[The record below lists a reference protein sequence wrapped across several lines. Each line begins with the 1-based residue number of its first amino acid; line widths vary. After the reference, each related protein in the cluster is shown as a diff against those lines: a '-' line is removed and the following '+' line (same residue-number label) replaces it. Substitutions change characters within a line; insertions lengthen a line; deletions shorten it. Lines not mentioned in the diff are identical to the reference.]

1 LACLAGLVFVLLV
14 GLSWAGS
21 VSAYVQLVIMFIGV
35 NIIMSA
41 SLNLVNGYMGE
52 FSCGHAGFMAIGAYA
67 SSLLTVWFFTPGSV
81 FGPNLLPPGW
91 SVWLFPFILL
101 TGGVVAALTGLLV
114 AIPSFRTRGD
124 YLAIITLAVNYIV
137 KSAIENIQTI
147 GGARGF
153 MGMSRVVNGMKDV
166 ADVPWMMI
174 WTWISVFLTLLLIK
188 RFVSSTYGKG
198 IIAIREDEIAAE
210 IMGVNTRRAK
220 MVAFMLS
227 SGLAGVAGGLIAHIL
242 GYINPGSFTIMK
254 STEALVMVY
263 LGGMGSLSGSVLS
276 AVFFTL
282 MLEVLRPLQVFKWVV
297 VPLIL
302 FLLMLFRTEGLLGQR
317 ELTDVFPRLKRIFGG
332 TYGTTEGAEKKKGR
346 ENGNNGR
353 MERWNVGLIRRG
365 CWKKFHPLFH
375 YSNIPCFLCLDFD
388 NTPSG

>member
-1 LACLAGLVFVLLV
+1 VIGKNLDGEDQRIDRGSGVRKYSLTFLAGLVFVLIV
-14 GLSWAGS
+14 GLSWTGS
-21 VSAYVQLVIMFIGV
+21 LSSYAQLVIMFIGV

-52 FSCGHAGFMAIGAYA
+52 FSCGHAGFMAIGAYTT
-67 SSLLTVWFFTPGSV
+67 SLVTVWFFTKGSV
-81 FGPNLLPPGW
+81 FGPNLMPPEW

-101 TGGVVAALTGLLV
+101 TGGVAAALVGLMV

-124 YLAIITLAVNYIV
+124 YLAIITLAANYIV

-153 MGMSRVVNGMKDV
+153 MGMSRVVNEMKNV
-166 ADVPWMMI
+166 ADLPWMMI
-174 WTWISVFLTLLLIK
+174 WTWISVFITLLLIK

-227 SGLAGVAGGLIAHIL
+227 SGLAGVAGGLFAHIL

-276 AVFFTL
+276 AVLFTL
-282 MLEVLRPLQVFKWVV
+282 MLEVLRPLQVIKWVV

-302 FLLMLFRTEGLLGQR
+302 FLLMMFRTEGLLGQR
-317 ELTDVFPRLKRIFGG
+317 ELTDVFPRLKRILGF
-332 TYGTTEGAEKKKGR
+332 R
-346 ENGNNGR
+346 EETR
-353 MERWNVGLIRRG
+353 AAL
-365 CWKKFHPLFH
+365 
-375 YSNIPCFLCLDFD
+375 
-388 NTPSG
+388 

>member
-1 LACLAGLVFVLLV
+1 MTFLAGLVFVLIV
-14 GLSWAGS
+14 GLSWTGS
-21 VSAYVQLVIMFIGV
+21 LSSYTQLVIMFIGV

-52 FSCGHAGFMAIGAYA
+52 FSCGHAGFMAIGAYTT
-67 SSLLTVWFFTPGSV
+67 SLLTVWFFTKGSV
-81 FGPNLLPPGW
+81 FGPNLMPPEW
-91 SVWLFPFILL
+91 SVWIFPFILL
-101 TGGVVAALTGLLV
+101 TGGVVAALAGLMV

-124 YLAIITLAVNYIV
+124 YLAIITLAANYIV

-153 MGMSRVVNGMKDV
+153 MGMSRVVNEMKNV
-166 ADVPWMMI
+166 ADIPWMMI
-174 WTWISVFLTLLLIK
+174 WTWISVFITLLLIK

-227 SGLAGVAGGLIAHIL
+227 SGLAGVAGGLFAHIL

-263 LGGMGSLSGSVLS
+263 LGGMGSLGGSVLS
-276 AVFFTL
+276 AVLFTL
-282 MLEVLRPLQVFKWVV
+282 MLEVLRPLQVIKWVV

-302 FLLMLFRTEGLLGQR
+302 FLLMMFRTEGLLGQR
-317 ELTDVFPRLKRIFGG
+317 ELTDVFPRLKRIFGVKEE
-332 TYGTTEGAEKKKGR
+332 TRAS
-346 ENGNNGR
+346 
-353 MERWNVGLIRRG
+353 L
-365 CWKKFHPLFH
+365 
-375 YSNIPCFLCLDFD
+375 
-388 NTPSG
+388 

>member
-1 LACLAGLVFVLLV
+1 
-14 GLSWAGS
+14 
-21 VSAYVQLVIMFIGV
+21 M
-35 NIIMSA
+35 
-41 SLNLVNGYMGE
+41 
-52 FSCGHAGFMAIGAYA
+52 
-67 SSLLTVWFFTPGSV
+67 
-81 FGPNLLPPGW
+81 
-91 SVWLFPFILL
+91 
-101 TGGVVAALTGLLV
+101 V

-153 MGMSRVVNGMKDV
+153 MGMSRVVNGMKNV

-174 WTWISVFLTLLLIK
+174 WTWISVFITLLLIK

-282 MLEVLRPLQVFKWVV
+282 MLEVLRPLQVIKWVV

-302 FLLMLFRTEGLLGQR
+302 FLLMMFRTEGLLGQR
-317 ELTDVFPRLKRIFGG
+317 ELTDVFPRLKRIFGDK
-332 TYGTTEGAEKKKGR
+332 EGSVPLFEIRGLTHFFGGLKAVSDFNLAFQGGELA
-346 ENGNNGR
+346 
-353 MERWNVGLIRRG
+353 GLIGPNGAGKTTIFNLVCGVYRPSHGEIRIQGRNAIGLFPHQVTGMGIARTFQNIRLWPEMTVLDNIRVAHNYHLGYGLLSCLTTDFPLPDGGRG
-365 CWKKFHPLFH
+365 NRPDSPGNPGDHGP
-375 YSNIPCFLCLDFD
+375 
-388 NTPSG
+388 

>member
-1 LACLAGLVFVLLV
+1 MKRYSCTLLAFLFFVLAV
-14 GLSWAGS
+14 GLSWTGWLS
-21 VSAYVQLVIMFIGV
+21 SYTQLVLMFVGV
-35 NIIMSA
+35 NIMMST

-52 FSCGHAGFMAIGAYA
+52 FSCGHAGFMAVGAYTA
-67 SSLLTVWFFTPGSV
+67 SLLTVWFFTKGSI
-81 FGPNLLPPGW
+81 FGMNLLPPGW
-91 SVWLFPFILL
+91 AIVLFPFILL
-101 TGGVVAALTGLLV
+101 FGGLIAALVGLLV

-137 KSAIENIQTI
+137 KSAIENIQPI

-153 MGMSRVVNGMKDV
+153 MGMGRVVNGMQEV
-166 ADVPWMMI
+166 ADIPWMMI
-174 WTWISVFLTLLLIK
+174 WTWIFTFLTILLIK

-210 IMGVNTRRAK
+210 IMGVNTQRAK

-227 SGLAGVAGGLIAHIL
+227 SGLAGMAGGLFAHIL

-276 AVFFTL
+276 AVLFTL
-282 MLEVLRPLQVFKWVV
+282 ILEILRPLQLYKWVV

-302 FLLMLFRTEGLLGQR
+302 ILLMLFRTEGLLGHR
-317 ELTDVFPRLKRIFGG
+317 ELTDVFPGLRRIFG
-332 TYGTTEGAEKKKGR
+332 TRKE
-346 ENGNNGR
+346 
-353 MERWNVGLIRRG
+353 
-365 CWKKFHPLFH
+365 FHAAL
-375 YSNIPCFLCLDFD
+375 
-388 NTPSG
+388 

>member
-1 LACLAGLVFVLLV
+1 MVFVLIV

-21 VSAYVQLVIMFIGV
+21 VSAYAQLVIMFIGV

-52 FSCGHAGFMAIGAYA
+52 FSCGHAGFMAIGAYT

-81 FGPNLLPPGW
+81 FGPNLFPPEW
-91 SVWLFPFILL
+91 SVGLFPFILL
-101 TGGVVAALTGLLV
+101 IGGVVAALTGLLV

-153 MGMSRVVNGMKDV
+153 MGMSRVVNGMKNV

-174 WTWISVFLTLLLIK
+174 WTWISVFITLLLIK

-198 IIAIREDEIAAE
+198 IIAIREDEVAAE

-227 SGLAGVAGGLIAHIL
+227 SGLAGVAGGLMAHIL

-276 AVFFTL
+276 AVLFTL
-282 MLEVLRPLQVFKWVV
+282 MLEVLRPLQVIKWVV

-302 FLLMLFRTEGLLGQR
+302 FLLMMFRTEGLLGQR
-317 ELTDVFPRLKRIFGG
+317 ELTDVFPRLKRIFG
-332 TYGTTEGAEKKKGR
+332 AR
-346 ENGNNGR
+346 EENR
-353 MERWNVGLIRRG
+353 AAL
-365 CWKKFHPLFH
+365 
-375 YSNIPCFLCLDFD
+375 
-388 NTPSG
+388 

>member
-1 LACLAGLVFVLLV
+1 MNRHSLALLAFLVFVSLV
-14 GLSWAGS
+14 GFSWTGTLST
-21 VSAYVQLVIMFIGV
+21 YTQLVIMFMGV
-35 NIIMSA
+35 NIIMSS
-41 SLNLVNGYMGE
+41 SLNLINGYMGE
-52 FSCGHAGFMAIGAYA
+52 FSCGHAGFMALGAYT
-67 SSLLTVWFFTPGSV
+67 SSLLTVWFFTKGSV
-81 FGPNLLPPGW
+81 FGANLLPPGW
-91 SVWLFPFILL
+91 SVWIFPFTLIA
-101 TGGVVAALTGLLV
+101 GGLVAAAAGLLV

-153 MGMSRVVNGMKDV
+153 MGMSRVVNEMKSVLDI
-166 ADVPWMMI
+166 PWMMI
-174 WTWISVFLTLLLIK
+174 WTWIFVFLTLAVIH

-198 IIAIREDEIAAE
+198 IIAIREDEIASE

-227 SGLAGVAGGLIAHIL
+227 SGMAGVAGGLMAHIL

-276 AVFFTL
+276 AVLFTL
-282 MLEVLRPLQVFKWVV
+282 MLEVLRPLQVIKWVV

-302 FLLMLFRTEGLLGQR
+302 FLLMMYRTEGLLGQR
-317 ELTDVFPRLKRIFGG
+317 ELTDVFPWLKRIFRS
-332 TYGTTEGAEKKKGR
+332 R
-346 ENGNNGR
+346 E
-353 MERWNVGLIRRG
+353 ETHAAV
-365 CWKKFHPLFH
+365 
-375 YSNIPCFLCLDFD
+375 
-388 NTPSG
+388 

>member
-1 LACLAGLVFVLLV
+1 MRRHSLALLACFFFVLVV
-14 GLSWAGS
+14 GLSWTGS
-21 VSAYVQLVIMFIGV
+21 LSSYAQLVIMFMGV

-52 FSCGHAGFMAIGAYA
+52 FSCGHAGFMALGAYT
-67 SSLLTVWFFTPGSV
+67 SSLLTVWFFTKGSV
-81 FGPNLLPPGW
+81 FGLNLLSPELSP
-91 SVWLFPFILL
+91 WLFPFILIM
-101 TGGVVAALTGLLV
+101 GGLVAAVVGLLV

-153 MGMSRVVNGMKDV
+153 MGMSRVVNEMKNV
-166 ADVPWMMI
+166 ADIPWMMI
-174 WTWISVFLTLLLIK
+174 WTWIFVFLTLAAIQ

-220 MVAFMLS
+220 LVAFMLS
-227 SGLAGVAGGLIAHIL
+227 SGMAGVAGGLFAHIL

-276 AVFFTL
+276 AVLFTL
-282 MLEVLRPLQVFKWVV
+282 MLEVLRPLQVLKWVV

-302 FLLMLFRTEGLLGQR
+302 FLLMMFRTEGLLGQR
-317 ELTDVFPRLKRIFGG
+317 EITDVFPSLRRFFRS
-332 TYGTTEGAEKKKGR
+332 R
-346 ENGNNGR
+346 EETR
-353 MERWNVGLIRRG
+353 AA
-365 CWKKFHPLFH
+365 F
-375 YSNIPCFLCLDFD
+375 
-388 NTPSG
+388 